1 MLKDSYVFLRNLE
14 HKLQMVHEFQT
25 HLLPTKSEEVSKC
38 AVRMGYLKGTSIK
51 EATATFL
58 DDFRRHTSVVHRL
71 YEHIIGS

>member
-1 MLKDSYVFLRNLE
+1 LRNLE

-25 HLLPTKSEEVSKC
+25 HLLPTKSEEISKC
-38 AVRMGYLKGTSIK
+38 AVRMGYLKGTNIE
-51 EATATFL
+51 EATQTFL